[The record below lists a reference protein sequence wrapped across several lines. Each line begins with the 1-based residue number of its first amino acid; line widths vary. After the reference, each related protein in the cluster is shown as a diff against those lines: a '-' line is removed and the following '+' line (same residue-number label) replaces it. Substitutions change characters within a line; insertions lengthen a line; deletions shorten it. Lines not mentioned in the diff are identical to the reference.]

1 MINLKDIKEYRPQKI
16 AFSKPEDVLLREAVV
31 NKAIEVGC
39 VASYD
44 LDNGKGMVNKF
55 SMENYN
61 QENKD
66 AKEGI
71 IAFACEKAGIKM
83 PENNAEVMEAFDNV
97 VFNSIFNSIQ
107 KDVIMGIMTR
117 VQSPQIMA
125 MANIETVDVGSSFTW
140 EIDAKGLP
148 VAQRD
153 SYMSN
158 VTIDQTAGMKS
169 ITITPKVYSLGV
181 TLDYTRIIAN
191 DYDFG
196 KQIAKVAL
204 GMLYAQH
211 KLIVGLIFD
220 TTKTPLYQATF
231 DQLKYVT
238 MADDIKALNGGAE
251 VMAYA
256 TRVALSKLGASV
268 STNGFL
274 LKDEFIKQGY
284 IGSPYGV
291 PTVIIDQATDFS
303 TPLVG
308 GEIASRLVPN
318 DKMVLLSGIGDK
330 PVKLV
335 RENYIRIIQQ
345 DNLSGSMNKVRYS
358 YFMAFDAGL
367 ATQQHFGIQAV

>member
-1 MINLKDIKEYRPQKI
+1 MNKIEELKLQRV
-16 AFSKPEDVLLREAVV
+16 AFSADEDVIRKGIID
-31 NKAIEVGC
+31 NAIEVGC
-39 VASYD
+39 HSAYQ
-44 LDNGKGMVNKF
+44 LDNGKGIVGKF
-55 SMENYN
+55 SISNYGEIN
-61 QENKD
+61 RNVKD
-66 AKEGI
+66 AMLG
-71 IAFACEKAGIKM
+71 FACEKAGIKL
-83 PENNAEVMEAFDNV
+83 PETKAEVMEAFDNS
-97 VFNSIFNSIQ
+97 VFNSVFNSIQ
-107 KDVIMGIMTR
+107 KDVILGIIVR
-117 VQSPQIMA
+117 NQSPQIMA
-125 MANIETVDVGSSFTW
+125 MANIETVDLGDSYTW
-140 EIDAKGLP
+140 EIDSKGLP
-148 VAQRD
+148 VAQRA

-158 VTIDQTAGMKS
+158 VTIDQTSGMKS
-169 ITITPKVYSLGV
+169 ITVTPKVYSLGV
-181 TLDYTRIIAN
+181 TMDFTRILAN

-211 KLIVGLIFD
+211 KLIVGLVFD

-251 VMAYA
+251 VTAYA
-256 TRVALSKLGASV
+256 TRVALNKLGASIA
-268 STNGFL
+268 TNGFL
-274 LKDEFIKQGY
+274 LKDEFIKEGY

-291 PTVIIDQATDFS
+291 PTIIVDQATDFS

-318 DKMVLLSGIGDK
+318 DKMVLLSGVGDK

-335 RENYIRIIQQ
+335 RENYVRIIQQ
-345 DNLSGSMNKVRYS
+345 DNISGATNKLRYS